1 MALLNVSL
9 AQESKYSV
17 TKSTA
22 TKWLSWDECQA
33 TRLRCEQAYERI
45 KDGENT
51 SEKISTARSCTLLKL
66 LTALPADR
74 VAVYRLLKLGGSLKA
89 VGDDEHPRYT
99 IDLSE
104 RGAHSET

>member
-1 MALLNVSL
+1 MDASPS
-9 AQESKYSV
+9 QEAKYSV
-17 TKSTA
+17 TRLPKA
-22 TKWLSWDECQA
+22 WLSWDECQA

-51 SEKISTARSCTLLKL
+51 SEKISTARSCALLKL
-66 LTALPADR
+66 LTALPPDR

-104 RGAHSET
+104 RGAHSETY